1 MTSMNSDDENF
12 EDSPVEELSDEGSL
26 EEEKLDQQPEE
37 DEIDPNA
44 PLRQP
49 IVAVLGHVDHGKTS
63 LLDYVRG
70 TAVVEREAGAITQH
84 IGATEVPF
92 DTVSK
97 ICGPLLKEGTTNLPG
112 LLFIDT
118 PGHHSFSTL
127 RSRGGALADIA
138 VLVVDIT
145 EGFKPQTIES
155 INILKQHKT
164 PFILALNKIDKLPGW
179 RTKTGSF
186 LANKAGQSQMVQQAF
201 RSRIYEI
208 IGELGNHGFDSA
220 LFTEIQ
226 DFQKTIA
233 LVPTS
238 VKETGEGV
246 PELFMILMGLAQKY
260 LRGRLL
266 LDEGSSEG
274 TVLEIKEEKGLGKTL
289 GIIIYNGVLK
299 ASDTLIIGA
308 QPEPI
313 VTRVRSLLRPK
324 ALDEIRDPRQQ
335 FDAVETVGA
344 AAGLKVVAPDV
355 DGVVAGAPFYS
366 ASSEDEIDRALD
378 RLTDAMKSNVKCTD
392 EGVVIRADAIGSLE
406 ALAYELSAVNIP
418 IVKAV
423 VGDVSRR
430 DVVTADPSDEEYRA
444 ILAFNVK
451 VHPDAKKELHETGVK
466 IFESDIVYR
475 LLEDYQ
481 EWKEKIKDKQAQHLR
496 EDFSHPGKFEI
507 LEGHTF
513 RTRDPAVVGVRVL
526 GGRIALN
533 QAVLRTDNSV
543 VGHIRS
549 LRSGEQVLKEAL
561 QGDEVAIAIS
571 EATVGRQ
578 ISEGDVLYIEMDER
592 AILKIREAGVKLDPI
607 EEDIIT
613 EMQKIK
619 KKDQPFWAR

>member
-1 MTSMNSDDENF
+1 MNSDDDNF
-12 EDSPVEELSDEGSL
+12 EDLPEEELLDEELS
-26 EEEKLDQQPEE
+26 EEEKLDEE
-37 DEIDPNA
+37 SEEEEIDPNA

-70 TAVVEREAGAITQH
+70 TAVVKREAGAITQH
-84 IGATEVPF
+84 IGATEVPY

-164 PFILALNKIDKLPGW
+164 PFILALNKVDKLPGW
-179 RTKTGSF
+179 RTTTGSF
-186 LANKAGQSQMVQQAF
+186 LANKASQSPTAQQTF
-201 RSRIYEI
+201 QTRMYEI
-208 IGELGNHGFDSA
+208 IGELGTHGFDSA
-220 LFTEIQ
+220 LFTDIQ

-233 LVPTS
+233 LIPTS

-246 PELFMILMGLAQKY
+246 PELFMILMGLAQRY

-266 LDEGSSEG
+266 LAEGSSEG
-274 TVLEIKEEKGLGKTL
+274 TVIEIKEEKGLGKTL
-289 GIIIYNGVLK
+289 GVIIYNGVLK
-299 ASDTLIIGA
+299 ASDNLIIGA
-308 QPEPI
+308 QPEPV
-313 VTRVRSLLRPK
+313 VTRVRSILRPK
-324 ALDEIRDPRQQ
+324 PLDEIRDPRQQ
-335 FDAVETVGA
+335 FDSVKVIGA
-344 AAGLKVVAPDV
+344 AAGLKVVAPDIE
-355 DGVVAGAPFYS
+355 GVVAGAPFYS
-366 ASSEDEIDRALD
+366 ASSEEEIDAALD

-466 IFESDIVYR
+466 IFESDIVYK

-481 EWKEKIKDKQAQHLR
+481 EWKDKIKDKQAQHLR

-533 QAVLRTDNSV
+533 QAVLRNDNSV

-578 ISEGDVLYIEMDER
+578 ISEGNVLYIEMDER
-592 AILKIREAGVKLDPI
+592 AILKIREAGVKLDPV

>member
-1 MTSMNSDDENF
+1 MNSDDDNF
-12 EDSPVEELSDEGSL
+12 EDLPEEELLDEELS
-26 EEEKLDQQPEE
+26 EEEKLDEE
-37 DEIDPNA
+37 SEEEEIDPNA

-70 TAVVEREAGAITQH
+70 TAVVKREAGAITQH
-84 IGATEVPF
+84 IGATEVPY

-164 PFILALNKIDKLPGW
+164 PFILALNKVDKLPGW
-179 RTKTGSF
+179 RTTTGSF
-186 LANKAGQSQMVQQAF
+186 LANKASQSPTAQQTF
-201 RSRIYEI
+201 QTRMYEI
-208 IGELGNHGFDSA
+208 IGELGTHGFDSA
-220 LFTEIQ
+220 LFTDIQ

-233 LVPTS
+233 LIPTS

-266 LDEGSSEG
+266 LAEGSSEG
-274 TVLEIKEEKGLGKTL
+274 TVIEIKEEKGLGKTL
-289 GIIIYNGVLK
+289 GVIIYNGVLK
-299 ASDTLIIGA
+299 ASDNLIIGA
-308 QPEPI
+308 QPEPV
-313 VTRVRSLLRPK
+313 VTRVRSILRPK
-324 ALDEIRDPRQQ
+324 PLDEIRDPRQQ
-335 FDAVETVGA
+335 FDSVKVIGA
-344 AAGLKVVAPDV
+344 AAGLKVVAPDIE
-355 DGVVAGAPFYS
+355 GVVAGAPFYS
-366 ASSEDEIDRALD
+366 ASSEEEIDAALD

-430 DVVTADPSDEEYRA
+430 AVVTADPSDEEYRA

-466 IFESDIVYR
+466 IFESDIVYK

-481 EWKEKIKDKQAQHLR
+481 EWKDKIKDKQAQHLR

-533 QAVLRTDNSV
+533 QAVLRNDNSV

>member
-1 MTSMNSDDENF
+1 MCARISMSSDDETF
-12 EDSPVEELSDEGSL
+12 DDLPEEELS
-26 EEEKLDQQPEE
+26 EEEAPEE
-37 DEIDPNA
+37 ELVEEEIDPDA

-70 TAVVEREAGAITQH
+70 TTVVKREAGAITQH

-164 PFILALNKIDKLPGW
+164 PFILALNKVDKLPGW
-179 RTKTGSF
+179 RTNKGSF
-186 LANKAGQSQMVQQAF
+186 LANKANQSQMAQQTF
-201 RSRIYEI
+201 QTRMYEI

-220 LFTEIQ
+220 LFTDIQ

-233 LVPTS
+233 LIPTS
-238 VKETGEGV
+238 VKDTGEGV

-289 GIIIYNGVLK
+289 GVIIYNGILK

-313 VTRVRSLLRPK
+313 VTRVRSLLIPK

-335 FDAVETVGA
+335 FDSVKVIGA
-344 AAGLKVVAPDV
+344 AAGLKVVAPDIE
-355 DGVVAGAPFYS
+355 GVVAGAPFYS
-366 ASSEDEIDRALD
+366 ASSEEEIDNALD
-378 RLTDAMKSNVKCTD
+378 KLTDSMKSNVKCTD

-451 VHPDAKKELHETGVK
+451 VHPDAKSELHETGVK

-481 EWKEKIKDKQAQHLR
+481 EWRGQIKDKQAQHLR
-496 EDFSHPGKFEI
+496 EDFAHPGKFEI

-533 QAVLRTDNSV
+533 QAVLRNDNSV

-549 LRSGEQVLKEAL
+549 LRSGDQVLKEAL

-571 EATVGRQ
+571 EVTVGRQ

-592 AILKIREAGVKLDPI
+592 AILTIREAGVKLDPI

>member
-1 MTSMNSDDENF
+1 MNSDDESF
-12 EDSPVEELSDEGSL
+12 EDSLEEELSDEESS
-26 EEEKLDQQPEE
+26 EEEKLEE
-37 DEIDPNA
+37 QSEQEEIDPNA

-70 TAVVEREAGAITQH
+70 TTIVKREAGAITQH

-179 RTKTGSF
+179 RTSKGSF
-186 LANKAGQSQMVQQAF
+186 LANKASQGQTAQQTF
-201 RSRIYEI
+201 QNRMYEI
-208 IGELGNHGFDSA
+208 IGELGTHGFDSA
-220 LFTEIQ
+220 LFTDIQ

-233 LVPTS
+233 LIPTS
-238 VKETGEGV
+238 VKDTGEGV

-260 LRGRLL
+260 LRDRLL

-289 GIIIYNGVLK
+289 GIIIYNGILK

-335 FDAVETVGA
+335 FDTVKVVGA
-344 AAGLKVVAPDV
+344 AAGLKVVAPDIE
-355 DGVVAGAPFYS
+355 GVVAGAPFYS
-366 ASSEDEIDRALD
+366 ASSEDEIDDALD
-378 RLTDAMKSNVKCTD
+378 RLTDSMKSNVKCTD

-406 ALAYELSAVNIP
+406 ALAYELSAANIP

-430 DVVTADPSDEEYRA
+430 DVVTADPSDEEYRV

>member
-1 MTSMNSDDENF
+1 MNSDDEIF
-12 EDSPVEELSDEGSL
+12 EDSLEEELSDEESS
-26 EEEKLDQQPEE
+26 EEEKLEE
-37 DEIDPNA
+37 QSEQEEIDPNA

-49 IVAVLGHVDHGKTS
+49 IVAVLGHVDHRKTS

-70 TAVVEREAGAITQH
+70 TTIVKREAGAITQH

-97 ICGPLLKEGTTNLPG
+97 ICGPLLKEGITNLPG

-179 RTKTGSF
+179 RTSKGSF
-186 LANKAGQSQMVQQAF
+186 LANKASQGQTAQQAF
-201 RSRIYEI
+201 QNRMYEI
-208 IGELGNHGFDSA
+208 IGELGIHGFDSA
-220 LFTEIQ
+220 LFTDIQ

-233 LVPTS
+233 LIPTS
-238 VKETGEGV
+238 VKDTGEGV

-260 LRGRLL
+260 LRDRLL

-289 GIIIYNGVLK
+289 GIIIYNGILK

-335 FDAVETVGA
+335 FDTVKVVGA
-344 AAGLKVVAPDV
+344 AAGLKVVAPDIE
-355 DGVVAGAPFYS
+355 GVVAGAPFYS
-366 ASSEDEIDRALD
+366 ASSEDEIDDALD
-378 RLTDAMKSNVKCTD
+378 RLTDSMKSNVKCTD

-406 ALAYELSAVNIP
+406 ALAYELSAANIP

-430 DVVTADPSDEEYRA
+430 DVVTADPSDEEYRV

>member
-1 MTSMNSDDENF
+1 MTSVEDEF
-12 EDSPVEELSDEGSL
+12 EDLPDEELS
-26 EEEKLDQQPEE
+26 EEELSEE
-37 DEIDPNA
+37 GESEDEEIDPDA

-70 TAVVEREAGAITQH
+70 TAVVKREAGAITQH
-84 IGATEVPF
+84 IGATEVPY

-97 ICGPLLKEGTTNLPG
+97 ICGPLLKDGTTNLPG

-179 RTKTGSF
+179 RTKSGSF
-186 LANKAGQSQMVQQAF
+186 LANKAHQSQMVQQTF
-201 RSRIYEI
+201 QTRMYEI
-208 IGELGNHGFDSA
+208 IGELGTHGFDSA
-220 LFTEIQ
+220 LFTDIQ

-233 LVPTS
+233 LIPTS
-238 VKETGEGV
+238 VKDTGEGV

-266 LDEGSSEG
+266 LSEGSSEG

-289 GIIIYNGVLK
+289 GVIIYNGILK

-324 ALDEIRDPRQQ
+324 PLDEIRDPRQQ
-335 FDAVETVGA
+335 FDSVKVIGA
-344 AAGLKVVAPDV
+344 AAGLKVVAPDI

-366 ASSEDEIDRALD
+366 ASSEDEVDDALD
-378 RLTDAMKSNVKCTD
+378 RLTDSMKSNVKCTD

-481 EWKEKIKDKQAQHLR
+481 EWKDKIKDKQAQHLR

-533 QAVLRTDNSV
+533 QAVLRNDNSV

-549 LRSGEQVLKEAL
+549 LRSGDQVLKEAL

-571 EATVGRQ
+571 DATVGRQ

-592 AILKIREAGVKLDPI
+592 AILTIREAGVKLDPI

>member
-1 MTSMNSDDENF
+1 MNSDDGKF
-12 EDSPVEELSDEGSL
+12 EDLPEAELEEEELS
-26 EEEKLDQQPEE
+26 EEEESKEE
-37 DEIDPNA
+37 EIDPNA

-70 TAVVEREAGAITQH
+70 TAIVKREAGAITQH
-84 IGATEVPF
+84 IGATEVPY

-97 ICGPLLKEGTTNLPG
+97 ICGPLLKEGTTTLPG

-164 PFILALNKIDKLPGW
+164 PFILALNKVDKLPGW
-179 RTKTGSF
+179 VTKAGSF
-186 LANKAGQSQMVQQAF
+186 LANRANQSQNAQQTF
-201 RSRIYEI
+201 QTRLYEI
-208 IGELGNHGFDSA
+208 IGELGIHGFDSA

-233 LVPTS
+233 LIPTS

-260 LRGRLL
+260 LRDRLL

-289 GIIIYNGVLK
+289 GVIIFNGILK
-299 ASDTLIIGA
+299 ASDTLILGA

-324 ALDEIRDPRQQ
+324 PLDDIRDPRQQ
-335 FDAVETVGA
+335 FDSVKVVGA
-344 AAGLKVVAPDV
+344 AAGLKVVAPDIE
-355 DGVVAGAPFYS
+355 GVVAGAPFYS
-366 ASSEDEIDRALD
+366 ASSDDEIDAALD
-378 RLTDAMKSNVKCTD
+378 RLSDSMKSNVKCTD

-406 ALAYELSAVNIP
+406 ALAYELSAAKIP
-418 IVKAV
+418 IVKAT
-423 VGDVSRR
+423 VGAVSRR
-430 DVVTADPSDEEYRA
+430 DVVTAAPSDEEYRA

-451 VHPDAKKELHETGVK
+451 VHPDAKSELHETGVK

-481 EWKEKIKDKQAQHLR
+481 EWKNKIKDKQAQHLR

-533 QAVLRTDNSV
+533 QAVLRNDNSV

-571 EATVGRQ
+571 DATVGRQ
-578 ISEGDVLYIEMDER
+578 ISEGDVLYIEMNER
-592 AILKIREAGVKLDPI
+592 AILTIREAGVKLDPI

>member
-1 MTSMNSDDENF
+1 M
-12 EDSPVEELSDEGSL
+12 EEQSEQ
-26 EEEKLDQQPEE
+26 E
-37 DEIDPNA
+37 EIDPNA

-70 TAVVEREAGAITQH
+70 TTIVKREAGAITQH

-97 ICGPLLKEGTTNLPG
+97 ICGPLLKEGITNLPG

-179 RTKTGSF
+179 RTSKGSF
-186 LANKAGQSQMVQQAF
+186 LANKASQGQTAQQAF
-201 RSRIYEI
+201 QNRMYEI
-208 IGELGNHGFDSA
+208 IGELGIHGFDSA
-220 LFTEIQ
+220 LFTDIQ

-233 LVPTS
+233 LIPTS
-238 VKETGEGV
+238 VKDTGEGV

-260 LRGRLL
+260 LRDRLL

-289 GIIIYNGVLK
+289 GIIIYNGILK

-335 FDAVETVGA
+335 FDTVKVVGA
-344 AAGLKVVAPDV
+344 AAGLKVVAPDIE
-355 DGVVAGAPFYS
+355 GVVAGAPFYS
-366 ASSEDEIDRALD
+366 ASSEDEIDDALD
-378 RLTDAMKSNVKCTD
+378 RLTDSMKSNVKCTD

-406 ALAYELSAVNIP
+406 ALAYELSAANIP

-430 DVVTADPSDEEYRA
+430 DVVTADPSDEEYRV

>member
-1 MTSMNSDDENF
+1 MNSDDEIF
-12 EDSPVEELSDEGSL
+12 EDSLEEELSDEESS
-26 EEEKLDQQPEE
+26 EEEKLEE
-37 DEIDPNA
+37 QSEQEEIDSNA

-70 TAVVEREAGAITQH
+70 TTIVKREAGAITQH

-179 RTKTGSF
+179 RTSKGSF
-186 LANKAGQSQMVQQAF
+186 LANKASQGQTAQQTF
-201 RSRIYEI
+201 QNRMYEI
-208 IGELGNHGFDSA
+208 IGELGTHGFDSA
-220 LFTEIQ
+220 LFTDIQ

-233 LVPTS
+233 LIPTS
-238 VKETGEGV
+238 VKDTGEGV

-260 LRGRLL
+260 LRDRLL

-289 GIIIYNGVLK
+289 GIIIYNGILK

-335 FDAVETVGA
+335 FDTVKVVGA
-344 AAGLKVVAPDV
+344 AAGLKVVAPDIE
-355 DGVVAGAPFYS
+355 GVVAGAPFYS
-366 ASSEDEIDRALD
+366 ASSEDEIDDALD
-378 RLTDAMKSNVKCTD
+378 RLTDSMKSNVKCTD

-406 ALAYELSAVNIP
+406 ALAYELSAANIP

-430 DVVTADPSDEEYRA
+430 DVVTADPSDEEYRV

>member
-1 MTSMNSDDENF
+1 MNSDDDNF
-12 EDSPVEELSDEGSL
+12 EDLPEEELLDEELS
-26 EEEKLDQQPEE
+26 EEEKLDEE
-37 DEIDPNA
+37 SEEEEIDPNA

-70 TAVVEREAGAITQH
+70 TAVVKREAGAITQH
-84 IGATEVPF
+84 IGATEVPY

-164 PFILALNKIDKLPGW
+164 PFILALNKVDKLPGW
-179 RTKTGSF
+179 RTNTGSF
-186 LANKAGQSQMVQQAF
+186 LANRASQSPTAQQTF
-201 RSRIYEI
+201 QTRMYEI
-208 IGELGNHGFDSA
+208 IGELGTHGFDSA
-220 LFTEIQ
+220 LFTDIQ

-233 LVPTS
+233 LIPTS

-246 PELFMILMGLAQKY
+246 PELFMILMGLAQRY

-266 LDEGSSEG
+266 LAEGSSEG
-274 TVLEIKEEKGLGKTL
+274 TVIEIKEEKGLGKTL
-289 GIIIYNGVLK
+289 GVIIYNGVLK
-299 ASDTLIIGA
+299 ASDNLIIGA
-308 QPEPI
+308 QPEPV
-313 VTRVRSLLRPK
+313 VTRVRSILRPK
-324 ALDEIRDPRQQ
+324 PLDEIRDPRQQ
-335 FDAVETVGA
+335 FDSVKVIGA
-344 AAGLKVVAPDV
+344 AAGLKVVAPDIE
-355 DGVVAGAPFYS
+355 GVVAGAPFYS
-366 ASSEDEIDRALD
+366 ASSEEEIDAALD

-466 IFESDIVYR
+466 IFESDIVYK

-481 EWKEKIKDKQAQHLR
+481 EWKDKIKDKQAQHLR

-533 QAVLRTDNSV
+533 QAVLRNDNSV

-578 ISEGDVLYIEMDER
+578 ISEGNVLYIEMDER

>member
-1 MTSMNSDDENF
+1 MNSDDEKF
-12 EDSPVEELSDEGSL
+12 EDLPEDELEEEELS
-26 EEEKLDQQPEE
+26 EEEESDEE
-37 DEIDPNA
+37 EIDPDA

-70 TAVVEREAGAITQH
+70 TTVVKREAGAITQH
-84 IGATEVPF
+84 IGATEVPY

-97 ICGPLLKEGTTNLPG
+97 ICGPLLKDGTTNLPG

-164 PFILALNKIDKLPGW
+164 PFILALNKVDKLPGW
-179 RTKTGSF
+179 RTHTGSF
-186 LANKAGQSQMVQQAF
+186 LANKANQSQTAQQTF
-201 RSRIYEI
+201 QTRMYEI
-208 IGELGNHGFDSA
+208 IGELGLHGFDSA
-220 LFTEIQ
+220 LFTDIQ

-233 LVPTS
+233 LIPTS
-238 VKETGEGV
+238 VKDTGEGV

-289 GIIIYNGVLK
+289 GVIIYNGILQ

-324 ALDEIRDPRQQ
+324 PLDEIRDPRQQ
-335 FDAVETVGA
+335 FDSVKIIGA
-344 AAGLKVVAPDV
+344 AAGLKVVAPDIE
-355 DGVVAGAPFYS
+355 GVVAGAPFYS
-366 ASSEDEIDRALD
+366 ASSEDEIDAALD
-378 RLTDAMKSNVKCTD
+378 RLTDSMKSNVKCTD

-533 QAVLRTDNSV
+533 QAVLRNDNSV

-592 AILKIREAGVKLDPI
+592 AILTIREAGVKLDPI

>member
-1 MTSMNSDDENF
+1 MRNNPMGPEEKEL
-12 EDSPVEELSDEGSL
+12 EDLP
-26 EEEKLDQQPEE
+26 EEESEE
-37 DEIDPNA
+37 EEQEEEIDPNA

-70 TAVVEREAGAITQH
+70 TAVVQREAGSITQH

-92 DTVSK
+92 ETVSK
-97 ICGPLLKEGTTNLPG
+97 ICGPLLKEGTTTLPG

-118 PGHHSFSTL
+118 PGHHSFTTL
-127 RSRGGALADIA
+127 RSRGGALADLAI
-138 VLVVDIT
+138 LVVDIT

-155 INILKQHKT
+155 INILKQQQT
-164 PFILALNKIDKLPGW
+164 PFILVLNKVDKLPGW
-179 RTKTGSF
+179 RTRTGPF
-186 LANKAGQSQMVQQAF
+186 LANNANQSSTAKQNFQM
-201 RSRIYEI
+201 RMYEI
-208 IGELGNHGFDSA
+208 IGELGEHGFDSA
-220 LFTEIQ
+220 LFSEIQ

-233 LVPTS
+233 LIPTS

-246 PELFMILMGLAQKY
+246 PELFMILMGLAQRY
-260 LRGRLL
+260 LRGNLL

-274 TVLEIKEEKGLGKTL
+274 TVIEIKEEKGLGKTL
-289 GIIIYNGVLK
+289 GVIIYNGILK

-335 FDAVETVGA
+335 FDNVKVVGA
-344 AAGLKVVAPDV
+344 AAGLKVVAPDIE
-355 DGVVAGAPFYS
+355 GVVSGAPFYS
-366 ASSEDEIDRALD
+366 ASNEDEIDEALD
-378 RLTDAMKSNVKCTD
+378 KLTDSMKSNVKCTD

-418 IVKAV
+418 IVKAS

-430 DVVTADPSDEEYRA
+430 DVVTATPSDEEYRA

-451 VHPDAKKELHETGVK
+451 IHPDAKEELHETGVK
-466 IFESDIVYR
+466 LFESDIVYR
-475 LLEDYQ
+475 LLENYQ
-481 EWKEKIKDKQAQHLR
+481 EWQGEIKDKQAQHLR
-496 EDFSHPGKFEI
+496 EDFAHPGKFEI

-533 QAVLRTDNSV
+533 QAVLRNDNSV
-543 VGHIRS
+543 VGHIQS

-561 QGDEVAIAIS
+561 QGEEVAIAINNV
-571 EATVGRQ
+571 TVGRQ

-592 AILKIREAGVKLDPI
+592 AILTIREAGVKLDPI
-607 EEDIIT
+607 EEDIIS

-619 KKDQPFWAR
+619 KNDQPFWAR

>member
-1 MTSMNSDDENF
+1 MHDCPMPEADEEI
-12 EDSPVEELSDEGSL
+12 EDLPEEESEEEEVEE
-26 EEEKLDQQPEE
+26 
-37 DEIDPNA
+37 EIDPDA

-70 TAVVEREAGAITQH
+70 TAVVKREAGSITQH

-92 DTVSK
+92 ETVSK
-97 ICGPLLKEGTTNLPG
+97 ICGPLLKEGTTTLPG

-118 PGHHSFSTL
+118 PGHHSFTTL
-127 RSRGGALADIA
+127 RSRGGALADLA

-155 INILKQHKT
+155 IKILKRHQT
-164 PFILALNKIDKLPGW
+164 PFILALNKVDKMPSW
-179 RTKTGSF
+179 RSRKGSF
-186 LANKAGQSQMVQQAF
+186 TINHEKQSPIVKQNLQT
-201 RSRIYEI
+201 RLYEI
-208 IGELGNHGFDSA
+208 IGDLGTHGFDSA
-220 LFTEIQ
+220 LFSEIE

-233 LVPTS
+233 LIPTS

-266 LDEGSSEG
+266 LGNGSSEG
-274 TVLEIKEEKGLGKTL
+274 TVLEIKEEKGLGKTM
-289 GIIIYNGVLK
+289 GVIIYNGILRS
-299 ASDTLIIGA
+299 SDTLVIGA
-308 QPEPI
+308 EPEPV
-313 VTRVRSLLRPK
+313 VTRVRTLLRPK
-324 ALDEIRDPRQQ
+324 PLDEIRDPRHQ
-335 FDAVETVGA
+335 FDSVKTVGA
-344 AAGLKVVAPDV
+344 AAGLKVVAPDIE
-355 DGVVAGAPFYS
+355 GAVAGAPFYS
-366 ASSEDEIDRALD
+366 ASSADEIDVALQKLAD
-378 RLTDAMKSNVKCTD
+378 SMQSNVHCTD

-406 ALAYELSAVNIP
+406 ALAYELSDAGIP
-418 IVKAV
+418 IVRAT
-423 VGDVSRR
+423 VGDVSKR
-430 DVVTADPSDEEYRA
+430 DIVTADPSEEEHRA

-451 VHPDAKKELHETGVK
+451 VHPDAKNELYETGVEL
-466 IFESDIVYR
+466 FESDIVYR
-475 LLEDYQ
+475 LLEDYE
-481 EWKEKIKDKQAQHLR
+481 EWKTKINEKQAQHLR

-533 QAVLRTDNSV
+533 QGVLRDDNQV

-549 LRSGEQVLKEAL
+549 VRTGEQALKEAL
-561 QGDEVAIAIS
+561 QGDEVAIAIKNV
-571 EATVGRQ
+571 TVGRQ

-592 AILKIREAGVKLDPI
+592 AILKIRDAGVKLSPI

-613 EMQKIK
+613 EMQHFK
-619 KKDQPFWAR
+619 KKDQPFWGR

>member
-1 MTSMNSDDENF
+1 MCARISMSSDDETF
-12 EDSPVEELSDEGSL
+12 DDLPEEELS
-26 EEEKLDQQPEE
+26 EEEAPEE
-37 DEIDPNA
+37 ELVEEEIDPDA

-70 TAVVEREAGAITQH
+70 TTVVKREAGAITQH

-164 PFILALNKIDKLPGW
+164 PFILALNKVDKLPGW
-179 RTKTGSF
+179 RTNKGSF
-186 LANKAGQSQMVQQAF
+186 LANKANQSQMAQQTF
-201 RSRIYEI
+201 QTRMYEI
-208 IGELGNHGFDSA
+208 IRELGNHGFDSA
-220 LFTEIQ
+220 LFTDIQ

-233 LVPTS
+233 LIPTS
-238 VKETGEGV
+238 VKDTGEGV

-289 GIIIYNGVLK
+289 GVIIYNGILK

-335 FDAVETVGA
+335 FDSVKVIGA
-344 AAGLKVVAPDV
+344 AAGLKVVAPDIE
-355 DGVVAGAPFYS
+355 GVVAGAPFYS
-366 ASSEDEIDRALD
+366 ASSEEEIDNALD
-378 RLTDAMKSNVKCTD
+378 KLTDSMKSNVKCTD

-451 VHPDAKKELHETGVK
+451 VHPDAKSELHETGVK

-481 EWKEKIKDKQAQHLR
+481 EWRGQIKDKQAQHLR
-496 EDFSHPGKFEI
+496 EDFAHPGKFEI

-533 QAVLRTDNSV
+533 QAVLRNDNSV

-549 LRSGEQVLKEAL
+549 LRSGDQVLKEAL

-571 EATVGRQ
+571 EVTVGRQ

-592 AILKIREAGVKLDPI
+592 AILTIREAGVKLDPI

>member
-1 MTSMNSDDENF
+1 MNSDDESF
-12 EDSPVEELSDEGSL
+12 EDSLEEELSDEESS
-26 EEEKLDQQPEE
+26 EEEKLEE
-37 DEIDPNA
+37 QSEQEEIDPNA

-70 TAVVEREAGAITQH
+70 TTIVKREAGAITQH

-179 RTKTGSF
+179 RTSKGSF
-186 LANKAGQSQMVQQAF
+186 LANKASQGQTAQQAF
-201 RSRIYEI
+201 QNRMYEI
-208 IGELGNHGFDSA
+208 IGELGTHGFDSA
-220 LFTEIQ
+220 LFTDIQ

-233 LVPTS
+233 LIPTS
-238 VKETGEGV
+238 VKDTGEGV

-260 LRGRLL
+260 LRDRLL

-289 GIIIYNGVLK
+289 GIIIYNGILK

-335 FDAVETVGA
+335 FDTVKVVGA
-344 AAGLKVVAPDV
+344 AAGLKVVAPDIE
-355 DGVVAGAPFYS
+355 GVVAGAPFYS
-366 ASSEDEIDRALD
+366 ASSEDEIDDALD
-378 RLTDAMKSNVKCTD
+378 RLTDSMKSNVKCTD

-406 ALAYELSAVNIP
+406 ALAYELSAANIP

-430 DVVTADPSDEEYRA
+430 DVVTADPSDEEYRV

-533 QAVLRTDNSV
+533 QAVLRIDNSV

>member
-1 MTSMNSDDENF
+1 MNSDDEIF
-12 EDSPVEELSDEGSL
+12 EDSLEEELSDEESS
-26 EEEKLDQQPEE
+26 EEEKLEE
-37 DEIDPNA
+37 QSEQEEIDPNA

-70 TAVVEREAGAITQH
+70 TTIVKREAGAITQH

-179 RTKTGSF
+179 RTSKGSF
-186 LANKAGQSQMVQQAF
+186 LANKASQGQTAQQTF
-201 RSRIYEI
+201 QNRMYEI
-208 IGELGNHGFDSA
+208 IGELGTHGFDSA
-220 LFTEIQ
+220 LFTDIQ

-233 LVPTS
+233 LIPTS
-238 VKETGEGV
+238 VKDTGEGV

-260 LRGRLL
+260 LRDRLL

-289 GIIIYNGVLK
+289 GIIIYNGILK

-335 FDAVETVGA
+335 FDTVKVVGA
-344 AAGLKVVAPDV
+344 AAGLKVVAPDIE
-355 DGVVAGAPFYS
+355 GVVAGAPFYS
-366 ASSEDEIDRALD
+366 ASSEDEIDDALD
-378 RLTDAMKSNVKCTD
+378 RLTDSMKSNVKCTD

-406 ALAYELSAVNIP
+406 ALAYELSAANIP

-430 DVVTADPSDEEYRA
+430 DVVTADPSDEEYRV

-533 QAVLRTDNSV
+533 QAVLRIDNSV

>member
-1 MTSMNSDDENF
+1 MTSVEDEF
-12 EDSPVEELSDEGSL
+12 EDLPDEELS
-26 EEEKLDQQPEE
+26 EEELSEE
-37 DEIDPNA
+37 GESEDEEIDPDA

-70 TAVVEREAGAITQH
+70 TAVVKREAGAITQH
-84 IGATEVPF
+84 IGATEVPY

-97 ICGPLLKEGTTNLPG
+97 ICGPLLKDGTTNLPG

-164 PFILALNKIDKLPGW
+164 PFILSLNKVDKLPGW
-179 RTKTGSF
+179 RTHTGSF
-186 LANKAGQSQMVQQAF
+186 LANKANQSQTAQQTF
-201 RSRIYEI
+201 QTRMYEI
-208 IGELGNHGFDSA
+208 IGELGLHGFDSA
-220 LFTEIQ
+220 LFTDIQ

-233 LVPTS
+233 LIPTS
-238 VKETGEGV
+238 VKDTGEGV

-289 GIIIYNGVLK
+289 GVIIYNGILQ

-324 ALDEIRDPRQQ
+324 PLDEIRDPRQQ
-335 FDAVETVGA
+335 FDSVKIIGA
-344 AAGLKVVAPDV
+344 AAGLKVVAPDIE
-355 DGVVAGAPFYS
+355 GVVAGAPFYS
-366 ASSEDEIDRALD
+366 ASSEDEIDAALD
-378 RLTDAMKSNVKCTD
+378 RLTDSMKSNVKCTD

-533 QAVLRTDNSV
+533 QAVLRNDNSV

-592 AILKIREAGVKLDPI
+592 AILTIREAGVKLDPI